1 MEGKGYSLFIFVLL
15 VSRAMLGTVWM
26 NRLLQIKMFVF
37 TVIYVIMDET
47 GCKVWLFFL
56 FLHVIIDGTLI
67 NIFLAE
73 WDLRCVN
80 P

>member
-1 MEGKGYSLFIFVLL
+1 MFGPDSLTFLL
-15 VSRAMLGTVWM
+15 SV
-26 NRLLQIKMFVF
+26 
-37 TVIYVIMDET
+37 
-47 GCKVWLFFL
+47 L